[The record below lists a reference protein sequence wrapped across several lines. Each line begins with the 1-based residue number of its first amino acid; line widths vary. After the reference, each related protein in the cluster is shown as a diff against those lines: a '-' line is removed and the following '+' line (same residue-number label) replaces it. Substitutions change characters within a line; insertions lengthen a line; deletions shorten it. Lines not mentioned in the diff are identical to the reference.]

1 MFRLLVFLA
10 LIAAPGPVLARPA
23 KAPPKAK
30 QVVIV
35 PAAAPVCTRVRRKAF
50 HQAEGWSV
58 KTVSLA
64 CKTVVAVTS
73 QPGSKDFTSLRA
85 SKRAKSK

>member
-23 KAPPKAK
+23 KAPPKTK
-30 QVVIV
+30 QVVVV
-35 PAAAPVCTRVRRKAF
+35 PAAPVCTRVRRKAF
-50 HQAEGWSV
+50 NQAEGWSV

-64 CKTVVAVTS
+64 CKTVVAVAS
-73 QPGSKDFTSLRA
+73 QPGSKNFTSLRT
-85 SKRAKSK
+85 SKDVKSK

>member
-10 LIAAPGPVLARPA
+10 LFAAPGLVLARPA
-23 KAPPKAK
+23 KAPPKPK
-30 QVVIV
+30 QVMVV

-64 CKTVVAVTS
+64 CKTVVTATS
-73 QPGSKDFTSLRA
+73 RPGSKNFTSLRTF
-85 SKRAKSK
+85 KDAKSK